1 MYKHEI
7 PSPIPN
13 PRLPPGC
20 TDSDFTHLYA
30 NKTVAVQIENN
41 RIRKFQCDLTL
52 SQTTNFRLSQ
62 TERVCRQ

>member
-30 NKTVAVQIENN
+30 NKVLHLPSKVKTIAYG
-41 RIRKFQCDLTL
+41 
-52 SQTTNFRLSQ
+52 NFSV
-62 TERVCRQ
+62 T